1 MTLCRSPSRIHKLV
15 GHFSKSADHH
25 NRTVGR
31 CSLHYLA
38 CSANRSG
45 ILYRSTAKLHHDAF
59 QLRIHQFP
67 TEVRL
72 NVHFVSLVCV
82 VESMSQIKNPPASCF
97 WRWVLSAAISLSCSA
112 HQAPSPRRHV
122 IRVDVAIVVIRLAF
136 WELEFI
142 GARCFRTAI

>member
-25 NRTVGR
+25 NRTVR
-31 CSLHYLA
+31 SCSLHYLA
-38 CSANRSG
+38 CSANRNG

-97 WRWVLSAAISLSCSA
+97 WRWVLSAAISYELLS
-112 HQAPSPRRHV
+112 SP
-122 IRVDVAIVVIRLAF
+122 
-136 WELEFI
+136 
-142 GARCFRTAI
+142 GALPQKTRNSCRCGHRCNSLSLLGT